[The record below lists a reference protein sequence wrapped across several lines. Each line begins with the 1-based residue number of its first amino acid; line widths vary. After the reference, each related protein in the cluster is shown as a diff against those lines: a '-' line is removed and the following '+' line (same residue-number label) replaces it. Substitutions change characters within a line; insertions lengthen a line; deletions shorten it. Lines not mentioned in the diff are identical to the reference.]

1 MNSQIEI
8 CRDHESLS
16 SKAATLIK
24 KALARKPDLL
34 LCAAGGSTP
43 LRTYELLAK
52 DHVRHPELFTKLRVV
67 KLDEWGGIA
76 MNDPGTCENQIR
88 SFVLS
93 PLHVADKRY
102 FGFDSHPVD
111 PKAECERIRRRLT
124 TEGPID
130 FCMLG
135 LGMNGHL
142 AMNEP
147 APSLKPSAHVARLK
161 AVTLAH
167 PMLAQSKSQPTYGL
181 SLGMAEIMA
190 SREILLL
197 VSGANKCQP
206 LRKFLRRE
214 ITTEFPASFLWL
226 HSNWTLLCDAD
237 SAEGLNLTS

>member
-147 APSLKPSAHVARLK
+147 ATQSETLGACRAPESSYPRTSHVGAIQVAAHLRPQPGHGGDHGVAGNPIACQRSK
-161 AVTLAH
+161 QMPAV
-167 PMLAQSKSQPTYGL
+167 
-181 SLGMAEIMA
+181 AEI
-190 SREILLL
+190 
-197 VSGANKCQP
+197 
-206 LRKFLRRE
+206 
-214 ITTEFPASFLWL
+214 
-226 HSNWTLLCDAD
+226 
-237 SAEGLNLTS
+237 SAT